1 MMRFVWFALG
11 GDGRDK
17 FEDNEFRPFAALSL
31 LGCVTITAY
40 PIWVKLKLRFLLQSD
55 YDASQRPHD

>member
-1 MMRFVWFALG
+1 MMRFGWCALG

-17 FEDNEFRPFAALSL
+17 FEDNEFCPFAALSL
-31 LGCVTITAY
+31 LGCVAITAH

-55 YDASQRPHD
+55 HDASQRSHD